1 MPSTRPSLRTVAV
14 VLLLVVGLGGSFTF
28 HAVAGGADITYTA
41 TAVEPGED
49 HATVADVAP
58 GVADLNER
66 LAGTAPEHSAPV
78 GEAARTGSFAG
89 NVSPELFIVLDDLE
103 DTRFVVYD
111 SRYYDWTLRLDE
123 ETTSVEIEMQPVK
136 ATTVYAETARPVE
149 SAPEEIQR
157 AVETG
162 TTTVTG
168 VGVERGL
175 YVDDGTYYVV
185 AVENRAALV
194 GQLFGSVVGVVLLPV
209 GRGYV
214 AVALGLL
221 ALRYR
226 EPSVDRPLTLR
237 RAAGVAL
244 LSLPVALVAT
254 ALFETGSLSRFVTG
268 PASALVVA
276 TGLLAGVLALRGE
289 WLRLAGVTVGVG
301 LLAAGAIAAALG
313 VVGVVFGPLAVLL
326 GVVAGVVP
334 FGYGY
339 WFGQSGTA
347 SSADATESVTETGSS
362 P

>member
-1 MPSTRPSLRTVAV
+1 MPSTRPSARTVAV
-14 VLLLVVGLGGSFTF
+14 VLLLVVGLGCSFTF
-28 HAVAGGADITYTA
+28 HAVATGEVTYTA
-41 TAVEPGED
+41 TVVEQGED
-49 HATVADVAP
+49 PDAVADVAP

-89 NVSPELFIVLDDLE
+89 NVSPELHIVLDDLE

-111 SRYYDWTLRLDE
+111 SQYYDWTLRLDE
-123 ETTSVEIEMQPVK
+123 ETTTANITMRPVE
-136 ATTVYAETARPVE
+136 ATTVYAETAQPVE

-175 YVDDGTYYVV
+175 YVADGTYYVV
-185 AVENRAALV
+185 APESEAAIL
-194 GQLFGSVVGVVLLPV
+194 GRILGAFVGVVLLPV

-226 EPSVDRPLTLR
+226 EPSVDRPLSPR

-254 ALFETGSLSRFVTG
+254 ALFESGSLSRFVTG

-276 TGLLAGVLALRGE
+276 TGLLAGALALRRE
-289 WLRLAGVTVGVG
+289 WLRLVGVTVGVG
-301 LLAAGAIAAALG
+301 VLAAGAIAAALG
-313 VVGVVFGPLAVLL
+313 VVGLFFGPLAVLL
-326 GVVAGVVP
+326 GVVAGVIP

-339 WFGQSGTA
+339 WFGQSE
-347 SSADATESVTETGSS
+347 SPADATESVTGPS